1 MKILLGI
8 PDRKASSILEVLRGI
23 SYVKTSKLTDT
34 KAELMQEIREA
45 VVQMKLVKKGRLKAR
60 PVEDILHE
68 L

>member
-1 MKILLGI
+1 MKILLDI
-8 PDRKASSILEVLRGI
+8 PDRKANSILEVLKSI

-45 VVQMKLVKKGRLKAR
+45 VVQMKLVKKGKLKAR